1 MGIVHGNW
9 LTGKHSGRACKHE
22 NYFRIRQ
29 SVTNSEVA
37 RSSELSERYKQCSSV
52 LVFISKQRGAQRRS
66 VTNVTNVTHFRVR
79 IPRYKQRT
87 E

>member
-9 LTGKHSGRACKHE
+9 LTGTHSGRACKHE

-37 RSSELSERYKQCSSV
+37 RSSELSERYKLCSNV
-52 LVFISKQRGAQRRS
+52 LAYLSK
-66 VTNVTNVTHFRVR
+66 
-79 IPRYKQRT
+79 RYKRYKRYT
-87 E
+87 F